1 MHWIKIKWI
10 SSLVFNFK
18 ITRLYNFKI
27 EINVQQHLNLRDG
40 INIFR

>member
-27 EINVQQHLNLRDG
+27 EINVQKESKLRESF
-40 INIFR
+40 NIFS